1 MIPFEHFFYVSA
13 ILFVTGMAM
22 ILTRKNIVLVLVGVE
37 LMLNAANL
45 NFVAFNRLHSE
56 RMDGQIMTIFVMI
69 VAAAEAAIA
78 LALLWQ
84 IYRHFQTADLNK
96 VNSIKEEEA

>member
-1 MIPFEHFFYVSA
+1 MIPLEHYFYISA
-13 ILFVTGMAM
+13 ILFVTGFA
-22 ILTRKNIVLVLVGVE
+22 IVLTRKNIVIVLVGVE

-45 NFVAFNRLHSE
+45 NFVAFNRLHAD
-56 RMDGQIMTIFVMI
+56 RYDGQMMTVFVMI

-84 IYRHFQTADLNK
+84 VYRYFRTADLDK
-96 VNSIKEEEA
+96 LNSIKEEEA

>member
-1 MIPFEHFFYVSA
+1 MIPLEHFFYVAA
-13 ILFVTGMAM
+13 ILFVTGFA
-22 ILTRKNIVLVLVGVE
+22 IVLTRKNMVVVLVGVE

-45 NFVAFNRLHSE
+45 NFVAFNRLHAD
-56 RMDGQIMTIFVMI
+56 RMDGQMMTVFVMI

-84 IYRHFQTADLNK
+84 VFRHFNTADLDK
-96 VNSIKEEEA
+96 LNSIKEEEA